1 MCEALYEIFKPNI
14 EEAARKAG
22 EQARNEARNE
32 GIQAT
37 INACKSFSASREK
50 ALSIVMENF
59 KFNEEEAE
67 ECMKLYW

>member
-22 EQARNEARNE
+22 EQARNE

-37 INACKSFSASREK
+37 INACKSLGASREK
-50 ALSIVMENF
+50 SLSIVKENF